1 MDSGGNMNLDFSMNP
16 ALEVWLGILPPQWDE
31 DDFDDWEDEDMRV
44 QQKRKAI
51 RIRRSDFRKGS

>member
-1 MDSGGNMNLDFSMNP
+1 MYLDCSMNP
-16 ALEVWLGILPPQWDE
+16 GLDVWLGILPPQWDE

-44 QQKRKAI
+44 QQKRKVI